1 MLDTNHKRL
10 LEAVTNG
17 FKVEFSP
24 PPRKFKPQK
33 SLTLGKMQEN
43 LCDQEVRALLEKMPS
58 GFQQQAIMLVRSL
71 SFPKNLEDSGP

>member
-1 MLDTNHKRL
+1 
-10 LEAVTNG
+10 
-17 FKVEFSP
+17 
-24 PPRKFKPQK
+24 
-33 SLTLGKMQEN
+33 MQEN